1 MRGNDM
7 YPFIDMHCDTLHLTA
22 KGGTDA
28 LRKNDGMLDFERMN
42 AAGQMAQFFA
52 IFFPPKKW
60 IKHSDEDL
68 YITLRDNYRA
78 ALSAN
83 SDIILPALCAGDIEK
98 NYSQGKMSAVLT
110 IEDGRIVDGKIENL
124 IRLHTDGVR
133 AVALT
138 WNGENCFGYPNSDN
152 REEMV
157 LGLKPFGLEAV
168 EIMNEL
174 GVLIDVSHLSDGGF
188 WDVAKV
194 SKKPFIATHSN
205 ARALCPHRR
214 NLTDEMLKTLAD
226 CGGVTGLNFCADF
239 LPKDLASPESTA
251 KLLAD
256 HAMHIM
262 NVGGE
267 DVIAL
272 GSDFDGIDKN
282 VEVCEPTKMHLI
294 FDELQKRGV
303 TSRQLEKLAS
313 KNILRVMHDSIG

>member
-1 MRGNDM
+1 M

-22 KGGTDA
+22 KGSADA
-28 LRKNDGMLDFERMN
+28 LRRNDGMLDFERMK

-68 YITLRDNYRA
+68 YITLRNKYLA

-83 SDIILPALCAGDIEK
+83 SDIILPALSGSDIEK
-98 NYSQGKMSAVLT
+98 NHAQGKMSAVLT

-124 IRLHTDGVR
+124 TRLHADGVR
-133 AVALT
+133 AIALT

-152 REEMV
+152 GEEMA
-157 LGLKPFGLEAV
+157 LGLKPFGFEAV

-174 GVLIDVSHLSDGGF
+174 GILVDVSHLSDGGF
-188 WDVAKV
+188 WDVAKT

-205 ARALCPHRR
+205 ARTLCPHQR
-214 NLTDEMLKTLAD
+214 NLTDTTIKTLAD

-239 LPKDLASPESTA
+239 LPQDLAAPESTA

-256 HAMHIM
+256 HALHIL

-267 DVIAL
+267 DVLAL
-272 GSDFDGIDKN
+272 GSDFDGIDRD
-282 VEVCEPTKMHLI
+282 VEVCEPTQMHLI

-313 KNILRVMHDSIG
+313 KNILRVMHDAID